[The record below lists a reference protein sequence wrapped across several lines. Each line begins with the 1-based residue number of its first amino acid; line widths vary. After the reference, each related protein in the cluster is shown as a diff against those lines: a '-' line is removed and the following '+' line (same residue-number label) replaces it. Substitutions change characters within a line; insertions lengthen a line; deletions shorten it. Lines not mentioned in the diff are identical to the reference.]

1 MILPVIKRLGIPMI
15 SLTGNPESTL
25 AKASEVHLNI
35 AVEKEACPLGLAPT
49 SSTTATLV
57 MGDALAIALLE
68 SRGFTAE
75 DFARSHPAGAL
86 GRRLL
91 LRIEDIMHKAERIPL
106 ITSGSM
112 IRDALLEMTSK
123 GLGMTAV
130 VDGSGKILGIYTD
143 GDLRRTIDHKIDV
156 LDTPIDQVMTT
167 TCTTIQADMLVEEA
181 LNIMDQKNINGL
193 FVVDPQ
199 GLVVGAL
206 NMLDLLHAKAV

>member
-130 VDGSGKILGIYTD
+130 VDGSGKILGIYT
-143 GDLRRTIDHKIDV
+143 
-156 LDTPIDQVMTT
+156 Q
-167 TCTTIQADMLVEEA
+167 
-181 LNIMDQKNINGL
+181 L
-193 FVVDPQ
+193 F
-199 GLVVGAL
+199 
-206 NMLDLLHAKAV
+206 